1 MMKFT
6 EIFSYVVTALTLLIV
21 GGVIAQSN
29 VWSAPL
35 IGPIVW
41 LTQTIAF
48 GLLVVTAACIICRKH
63 VRDLAPWT
71 VFWSVGMSSIVLLAT
86 IIFAS
91 MNQVGANDIWAAL
104 FEFVAFTGI
113 QIALFTFPRT
123 YYYD

>member
-1 MMKFT
+1 M

-21 GGVIAQSN
+21 GAVVAQSN

-35 IGPIVW
+35 LGPMVW

-48 GLLVVTAACIICRKH
+48 GLLVVAAACMICRKH

-71 VFWSVGMSSIVLLAT
+71 VFWSVAISSIVLLAT
-86 IIFAS
+86 IIFAG
-91 MNQVGANDIWAAL
+91 MNQAKANDIWSAL
-104 FEFVAFTGI
+104 FEFAAFTGI